1 MHFSICY
8 VILLVLAKANSWTVG
23 IMANARDDRR
33 ICTAI
38 SNIIIHIQSCI
49 HFRHCIQHTHS
60 LYDTNAGTV
69 KRFSLICF
77 LSLRHIH
84 RYSHTRAMS
93 SAPLQCTSA
102 SATNEWTNERRTAD
116 DCVTAHFLFFFWH
129 EAQLTVENMLSV
141 IIVVE
146 WIVRHKDVKIHR
158 NGYICHPKWILSCLG
173 ASKEPCA
180 CVCVWPGPVTSM
192 YDALIHIII
201 WYTGIISC
209 FCLRFSVHNTV
220 RAQCIWGSYRA
231 LDS

>member
-1 MHFSICY
+1 MHSHIQHYNTHTELHTFQILHTALTQLIWCECWNDKAVLFDLFFKLATYSQILTHTGHVECTVAVHKCICY
-8 VILLVLAKANSWTVG
+8 ERMNKRTKDS
-23 IMANARDDRR
+23 RR
-33 ICTAI
+33 LCYSAI
-38 SNIIIHIQSCI
+38 
-49 HFRHCIQHTHS
+49 
-60 LYDTNAGTV
+60 
-69 KRFSLICF
+69 
-77 LSLRHIH
+77 
-84 RYSHTRAMS
+84 
-93 SAPLQCTSA
+93 
-102 SATNEWTNERRTAD
+102 
-116 DCVTAHFLFFFWH
+116 FFFWH
-129 EAQLTVENMLSV
+129 EAQLTAENMLSV